1 MAHVKALLDD
11 VCVAL
16 NREGVTA
23 ERDIPLAAYTTFR
36 IGGVADIVATATTE
50 DQVAAAVRVAR
61 KFGTALRCI
70 GGGSNLLVS
79 DDGVDGIVLVN
90 AIRRLSFEGGFAI
103 VGAGYEWDSL
113 VEASVSR
120 GLGGIAGMSGIPGTV
135 GGAVCGNAGAY
146 GESVGDRVVS
156 VRVVDRDGQFR
167 EIERAGLGF
176 RYRGSALKTSGEPI
190 VLVQLAL
197 RPEDRRAISEQR
209 QSVLDSRAE
218 KHPPKSALTAGSF
231 FKNIDDAG
239 ERARLALALGL
250 VTHER
255 RLAAGLLLDR
265 AGARGLR
272 VGDAEVYSKHAN
284 IIVNRG
290 HATAAEV
297 NRLAVLMKEK
307 VRHAFGVQLQREVI
321 WLGRGNPE
329 GDRTG
334 E

>member
-36 IGGVADIVATATTE
+36 IGGVADILATATTE
-50 DQVAAAVRVAR
+50 DQVAVVVRVAR

-90 AIRRLSFEGGFAI
+90 AIRGLSFEGGFAI

-113 VEASVSR
+113 VEASVSH

-190 VLVQLAL
+190 VRVQLAL

-209 QSVLDSRAE
+209 QSVLNSRAE